1 MIEQK
6 LFFDD
11 SDRLFVGNS
20 YSLTN
25 FNFLY
30 ENIIFEHVKDLYTPK
45 DLLEY
50 IKNKLRYEESLVY
63 LSGDKLLNFLNKE
76 EKEKFIKFYGKKYQ
90 LYILYCN
97 PIIDMNKFNWKYK
110 NQITNYFKSNKLKP
124 AARFYNNKLSIIILN
139 SKIIDIDNNENEI
152 ELQLD
157 HELNHI
163 FEKLYKKEIE
173 DINKEAQKE
182 IIDWFHT
189 NNIISLE
196 ELISD
201 DFSIHMFNSSEFIEM
216 TANLCNVLSLILIER
231 DKIKLI
237 KKMNEMISEEY
248 LKSDEFKKLNEPIR
262 GSIIFAFICKKFSPK
277 RWNRVLKAIYE
288 QLNLNNVQGKLKIF
302 FLNIF
307 QNITNFLKGKR

>member
-1 MIEQK
+1 MKQE

-11 SDRLFVGNS
+11 SDRLFIGNS

-25 FNFLY
+25 FNSLY
-30 ENIIFEHVKDLYTPK
+30 ESIIFEHAKDLYTPK

-50 IKNKLRYEESLVY
+50 IKNKLKYEQSLVY

-76 EKEKFIKFYGKKYQ
+76 EKEKFIEFYGNDYQ

-97 PIIDMNKFNWKYK
+97 PIIDMDKFSWKFK
-110 NQITNYFKSNKLKP
+110 NQISNYFKTNKFKP
-124 AARFYNNKLSIIILN
+124 AARFYDKKLSIIVLN
-139 SKIIDIDNNENEI
+139 SKIININDNENEI

-163 FEKLYKKEIE
+163 FEKLYKEEIE
-173 DINKEAQKE
+173 DINKEAQNE
-182 IIDWFHT
+182 IIDWF
-189 NNIISLE
+189 NKNSIISLE

-216 TANLCNVLSLILIER
+216 TANLCNVLSLFLNEE
-231 DKIKLI
+231 DKINLI
-237 KKMNEMISEEY
+237 KKMNEMVSEKY
-248 LKSDEFKKLNEPIR
+248 LKSNEFKKLDEPIR
-262 GSIIFAFICKKFSPK
+262 GSIIFAFICKKYSPK

-288 QLNLNNVQGKLKIF
+288 QLDLNNLKGKLKIF

-307 QNITNFLKGKR
+307 QNIKNFLKG